1 MANKEVAKTNET
13 KITKE
18 DVTVYVIPQIAK
30 KYLPAISKVLKEGTT
45 YEVIF
50 TEGYTMV
57 GQKSRKCKDVPG
69 IKWLSKMATIE
80 KANGFDKEYWLKWLK
95 DNKIVFDGTNIP
107 EYFWTKEQYEKY
119 KVEVTTTKKNTK

>member
-1 MANKEVAKTNET
+1 MADKVVTKTET
-13 KITKE
+13 KNTKE
-18 DVTVYVIPQIAK
+18 DVTAYVMPQLAK
-30 KYLPAISKVLKEGTT
+30 RYLPAIAKVLKEGTT

-50 TEGYTMV
+50 AEGYTMV

-80 KANGFDKEYWLKWLK
+80 KANGFDKEYWHKWLK
-95 DNKIVFDGTNIP
+95 DNKIVYDGTNIP

-119 KVEVTTTKKNTK
+119 KVEVPATKKSTK